1 MHIKERLKLA
11 CVGVYL
17 AAVGVNLTC
26 AGPLAAVYLAHVE
39 PPASTFA
46 CAYLTHLGVNLARED
61 VNLAPTPVYFTHVAL
76 KRLCF
81 EHVL

>member
-1 MHIKERLKLA
+1 M
-11 CVGVYL
+11 
-17 AAVGVNLTC
+17 C

-46 CAYLTHLGVNLARED
+46 HAYLTRVGVKLACEDVNLTRTGVNLAP
-61 VNLAPTPVYFTHVAL
+61 VPVYFTHVAL

-81 EHVL
+81 DHVL